1 MWPVVAAMAAGALS
15 NLYAADKK
23 SEATKQATEKE
34 RQARLAAQAALREQG
49 KLTQQQYDQ
58 SIKDINDYYD
68 TRKGLGTADD
78 VTSYRTSITGYNPS
92 DYVYDFEKELG
103 TFDDNYTKT
112 KEDFLNPYYNQ
123 IIGDAA
129 LKAQGSAAGAGMGR
143 STFAAQNIARAVA
156 QKEDELYKTAL
167 NEYNTDRS
175 QAYKEY
181 SEAITRNQ
189 EKLNALRAGT
199 QYKMGL
205 EGDLAKDYINVQDQR
220 QADIMKANQD
230 KLAAQREYDM
240 AIVRYVLRRLYYGN
254 I

>member
-1 MWPVVAAMAAGALS
+1 MAWPVVAAMAAGALA
-15 NLYAADKK
+15 NMYAADKQ
-23 SEATKQATEKE
+23 SEATKQATEAE

-49 KLTQQQYDQ
+49 KLTKEEYEN
-58 SIKDINDYYD
+58 SIKDINDWYD
-68 TRKGLGTADD
+68 TRVGLGTEDD
-78 VTSYRTSITGYNPS
+78 VYNYRNSITGYNPE
-92 DYVYDFEKELG
+92 DYIYDFGEFK
-103 TFDDNYTKT
+103 DQYNKT

-129 LKAQGSAAGAGMGR
+129 QKAQGSAAGAGMGR

-181 SEAITRNQ
+181 SDAIARNQ
-189 EKLNALRAGT
+189 ERLNALREGD
-199 QYKMGL
+199 QYKMSL
-205 EGDLAKDYINVQDQR
+205 QGDLAKDYINTQDQR

-230 KLAAQREYDM
+230 KLAAQREYDL
-240 AIVRYVLRRLYYGN
+240 AITRSLLRRLYYGN
-254 I
+254 IQ